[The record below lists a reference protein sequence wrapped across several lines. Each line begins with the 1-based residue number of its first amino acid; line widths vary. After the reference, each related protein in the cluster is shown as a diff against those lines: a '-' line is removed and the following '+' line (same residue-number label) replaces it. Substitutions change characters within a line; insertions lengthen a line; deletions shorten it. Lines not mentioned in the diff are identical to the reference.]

1 MVFRSWGLVIG
12 LHLLLGWRW
21 RGMTGVADGSIAFI
35 CNSCISEAVPFVLRR
50 MGGSCAQAEKPEMQ
64 DPADPKVSHTQ
75 PP

>member
-1 MVFRSWGLVIG
+1 
-12 LHLLLGWRW
+12 
-21 RGMTGVADGSIAFI
+21 MTGVADGSIVFI